1 MFVHLHWHSQFSLLE
16 AIWSSKAIIARL
28 KELDT
33 PYAPIQDYNGM
44 YNIIGHYQI
53 CKKEDVKPI
62 IWVDLAI
69 QVETQG
75 KSFTRSRYITLLAK
89 NYEWYIK
96 ILEIVSKAQITS
108 WLKPPHLTITN
119 FPETDGNIIALV
131 NGYETPIADMIE
143 AGRNKDDLIALLNWY
158 KEVFWEENVIL
169 EIIPQDPKE
178 NAGLAQTNMA
188 LWQIHKTTWTATV
201 ASDNFHYIL
210 AQDKEAYE
218 IARCIKDAKHIY
230 DEDRRKVFGKFHIM
244 SEDEMYNQC
253 SLNGFTNEEAEEM
266 IEMTAKIAEKID
278 INIELNKLL
287 FPVYESPEE
296 IKSLY
301 DKFLNKNQ

>member
-1 MFVHLHWHSQFSLLE
+1 
-16 AIWSSKAIIARL
+16 
-28 KELDT
+28 
-33 PYAPIQDYNGM
+33 M
-44 YNIIGHYQI
+44 YNIIPHFQI
-53 CKKEDVKPI
+53 CKKENVKPI

-69 QVETQG
+69 QIETQG
-75 KSFTRSRYITLLAK
+75 KSFIRSRYITLLAK
-89 NYEWYIK
+89 NYDWYINL
-96 ILEIVSKAQITS
+96 LEIVSKAQITS
-108 WLKPPHLTITN
+108 WIKPPHLTITN
-119 FPETDGNIIALV
+119 FPDTNNNIIALI

-143 AGRNKDDLIALLNWY
+143 NGRSKDDLVGLLNSY

-178 NAGLAQTNMA
+178 NPLLAQTNKII
-188 LWQIHKTTWTATV
+188 WQLHKTTWIPTI

-253 SLNGFTNEEAEEM
+253 LLNGFKNEEAEEM
-266 IEMTAKIAEKID
+266 IETTVKIADKID

-287 FPVYESPEE
+287 FPIYESPEE
-296 IKSLY
+296 IKNLY
-301 DKFLNKNQ
+301 DKFLTKNQ

>member
-28 KELDT
+28 KELDS

-44 YNIIGHYQI
+44 YNIIPHYQI
-53 CKKEDVKPI
+53 CKKEGVKPI

-96 ILEIVSKAQITS
+96 LLEIVSKAQITS
-108 WLKPPHLTITN
+108 WIKPPHLTITN
-119 FPETDGNIIALV
+119 FPETDDNIIALI
-131 NGYETPIADMIE
+131 NWYETPIGDMIE
-143 AGRNKDDLIALLNWY
+143 SGREKNDLIGLLNSY
-158 KEVFWEENVIL
+158 KEVFWESNVIL
-169 EIIPQDPKE
+169 ETIPQDSKE
-178 NAGLAQTNMA
+178 NSSLAHTNTI
-188 LWQIHKTTWTATV
+188 LRQLHKATGTSII
-201 ASDNFHYIL
+201 ASDNFHYIF

-230 DEDRRKVFGKFHIM
+230 DDDRRKVFGKFHIM

-253 SLNGFTNEEAEEM
+253 SLNGFSNEEAAEM
-266 IEMTAKIAEKID
+266 IEMTGKIAEQID
-278 INIELNKLL
+278 CTIELNKLL

-296 IKSLY
+296 IKNLY
-301 DKFLNKNQ
+301 EKFLGQK